1 MLKTFIACL
10 LAVATGA
17 LAAQP
22 VEQAVTELVAEVR
35 INGTGEQPARYVP
48 ATVLSQG
55 DVVYYTVRI
64 VNPTPSYLP
73 GVEVVQRVPA
83 NTTYLAQSAAG
94 PAAEVT
100 FSIDG
105 GATFASARALTE
117 VTPEGK
123 SVPVPTER
131 YTHIRWRLRHAL
143 APGAVAL
150 ARFQATFR

>member
-1 MLKTFIACL
+1 MLKTLIACL
-10 LAVATGA
+10 LAALTGA
-17 LAAQP
+17 LAAQS
-22 VEQAVTELVAEVR
+22 VEQAVTELIAEVR
-35 INGTGEQPARYVP
+35 INGSGEQPTRYVP

-73 GVEVVQRVPA
+73 SVEVVQRVPA
-83 NTTYLAQSAAG
+83 NTTYVAQSAAG

-100 FSIDG
+100 FSADG
-105 GATFASARALTE
+105 GASFASARELTE
-117 VTPEGK
+117 LTPEGK
-123 SVPVPTER
+123 TVPVPTER

-150 ARFQATFR
+150 ARFQSTFR